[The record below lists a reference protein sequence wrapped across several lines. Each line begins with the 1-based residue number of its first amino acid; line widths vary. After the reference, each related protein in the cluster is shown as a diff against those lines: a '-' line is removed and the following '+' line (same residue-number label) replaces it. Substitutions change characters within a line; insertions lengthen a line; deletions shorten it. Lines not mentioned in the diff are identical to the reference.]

1 MHVRPRSLLAFC
13 ILLLAA
19 CASKKEDTAKTTPS
33 STTTATAPTTATKT
47 ASADPEEASIL
58 AVTKKWN
65 DALAKR
71 DSESLRALYDD
82 KVRLYTTTTDRAGA
96 VKAKAAAFTSAK
108 DYTQS
113 IGPVEVDL
121 RDKNK
126 PSASFEKTWTAN
138 GKTSKVLARLKFVK
152 GGGGGEYKITEE
164 SDNPS
169 DARRKKASDPKS
181 CEAAIVEVVSS
192 VPSAKKILNGP
203 TNPAAGHTSNGMR
216 LDPHE
221 DNPNIVAVAIHES
234 HADHL
239 TTLGWYDVDTQSGI
253 VKETMP
259 EDVVVTAD
267 PAKVTAMKAA
277 CKK

>member
-1 MHVRPRSLLAFC
+1 MPAMHARHSLLVFC
-13 ILLLAA
+13 ILVAA
-19 CASKKEDTAKTTPS
+19 CGSKKEDTPKPAASTSAVAPT
-33 STTTATAPTTATKT
+33 TTTAATKP
-47 ASADPEEASIL
+47 AAADPAEDAIL

-82 KVRLYTTTTDRAGA
+82 KVRLYTTSTDRAGA
-96 VKAKAAAFTSAK
+96 VKAKAAAFTAAK

-138 GKTSKVLARLKFVK
+138 GKTSKVLARLKFAK
-152 GGGGGEYKITEE
+152 GGSDYKITEE

-203 TNPAAGHTSNGMR
+203 TNPAAGHSSNGMR

-221 DNPNIVAVAIHES
+221 DNPNIVAVALHES

-239 TTLGWYDVDTQSGI
+239 VTLGWYDVDTQSGV

-267 PAKVTAMKAA
+267 AAKVTAMKAA